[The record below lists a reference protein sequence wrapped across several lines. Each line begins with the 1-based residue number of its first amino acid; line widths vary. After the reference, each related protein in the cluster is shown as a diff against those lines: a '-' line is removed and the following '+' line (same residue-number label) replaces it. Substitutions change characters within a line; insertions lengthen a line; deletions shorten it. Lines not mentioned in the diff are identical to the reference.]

1 MSDNKKDIESFK
13 SLFFKFHPKV
23 NYPTFLE
30 ICGFPSHENV
40 VSNILRFFFDPG
52 EAHGFVDLF
61 LRAFLSSGGCDI
73 EDEERLSNIK
83 VYREVPTPESKRLDL
98 LIEGDDHIIA
108 IENKLHGKTDNPF
121 EIYSNYI
128 KKRGKGKKKLLYYL
142 SLYPTLLELYDFEQ
156 IHYKDFIKILR
167 PRLKKVKN
175 TKYKSFAL
183 DFLDAL
189 DNPGKETR
197 MDKDVLK
204 LFDDEYDKI
213 ASLLKEVNKFK
224 DELRKKVA
232 DLKNEVDYSGLESSV
247 KQGFYR
253 ETDELFD
260 FLGYYITARD
270 KSLSV
275 IGIDAKITT
284 SGWEITIFHP
294 KPKEENLNV
303 LKTFLSDLGIISPD
317 LDPED
322 DHRFHCQVFKYT
334 ENLNKIAKYLQG
346 IITKIANRYK

>member
-1 MSDNKKDIESFK
+1 MSDNIKDIEKFK
-13 SLFFKFHPKV
+13 SLLSKFHPKV
-23 NYPTFLE
+23 NCPTFLE

-40 VSNILRFFFDPG
+40 VSNILGFFFDPG
-52 EAHGFVDLF
+52 EAHGFDDLF

-73 EDEERLSNIK
+73 EDEERLSNIE

-121 EIYSNYI
+121 KIYSNYV
-128 KKRGKGKKKLLYYL
+128 KKRGKGKKTLFYYL
-142 SLYPTLLELYDFEQ
+142 SLYPTLLELFDFKQ

-167 PRLKKVKN
+167 SRLEKAKN
-175 TKYKSFAL
+175 TKYKTFAL

-189 DNPGKETR
+189 DNLGKETR
-197 MDKDVLK
+197 MDKDILK

-270 KSLSV
+270 KSLPV

-284 SGWEITIFHP
+284 SGWKITIFHP
-294 KPKEENLNV
+294 KPKEENLND
-303 LKTFLSDLGIISPD
+303 LKTLLTDLEIIP
-317 LDPED
+317 PKRNAKV
-322 DHRFHCQVFKYT
+322 DHRFLCKKFEYT
-334 ENLNKIAKYLQG
+334 ENLNNIAKYLQD
-346 IITKIANRYK
+346 ILIKISNRYK